1 MTLHFTP
8 TMKRLVALLAS
19 ISMVTIMGACSS
31 DGKTQQSS
39 QSSQQSSVTTDNGNV
54 VIFTPSDGLTIS
66 QQTPLNKWEK
76 LVPEIVSSLKQ
87 SGITSGNISVKTAS
101 TLDKQSQSVQD
112 YVVDHINDTDHKA
125 SHGKTT
131 LVIAP
136 VADVSE
142 SDKQYGD
149 YAEHHITW
157 DSDATDDTSQN
168 DARSAQRLVSA
179 LQLAQNE
186 GMKTILVSNTLQ
198 GYTPNVYV
206 PIISAGQV
214 GRLQAQELV
223 SKLELDKTSSTTP
236 KRIEML
242 LPYDSGN
249 IDTSFAQNV
258 FKGAWKVLEPY
269 FKDGRAISPSGTLTT
284 STTEDDWE
292 SVAFEASKDEHVK
305 STLAKRLDMD
315 KSDSHPTRIDGI
327 ISCNDYVA
335 GNVIDELD
343 KLGYTGSAADVNPS
357 ISISGIV
364 DSITGK
370 KDLKRESVPDPV
382 AQSPST
388 NDADDDTS
396 DDEKNTAWPIV
407 TGYGAYV
414 SSMPS
419 IVNGKQ
425 WMTVMENRKQL
436 ANDIA
441 QACVHLNTSSKLS
454 KLGFITSTAVEGKQT
469 PTIREQPLAISAS
482 NLKKTLIE
490 PGYISLAD
498 AGL

>member
-1 MTLHFTP
+1 MTLHSTP

-19 ISMVTIMGACSS
+19 VSMVTVMGACSS

-54 VIFTPSDGLTIS
+54 VIFTPSDGITIS

-87 SGITSGNISVKTAS
+87 SGIKSDDIRVRTAPS
-101 TLDKQSQSVQD
+101 LDKQSQDVQD
-112 YVVDHINDTDHKA
+112 YVVDHINDTNHEA
-125 SHGKTT
+125 THGKTT

-142 SDKQYGD
+142 PDKQYGD
-149 YAEHHITW
+149 YVEHHITW
-157 DSDATDDTSQN
+157 DSDAADGTSQN
-168 DARSAQRLVSA
+168 YAQSAQRLVSA

-186 GMKTILVSNTLQ
+186 GMKTVLVSNTLQ
-198 GYTPNVYV
+198 GYSPDVYV
-206 PIISAGQV
+206 PMTSAEQV
-214 GRLQAQELV
+214 GKLQAQELV
-223 SKLELDKTSSTTP
+223 SKLELDKASSITP
-236 KRIEML
+236 KRIEIL
-242 LPYDSGN
+242 LPYDGDDV
-249 IDTSFAQNV
+249 DTSFAQNV
-258 FKGAWKVLEPY
+258 FKGAWKVLGPY
-269 FKDGRAISPSGTLTT
+269 FKDGRAISPSGTLTA

-305 STLAKRLDMD
+305 STLAKRLGMD

-335 GNVIDELD
+335 ENVIDELD

-364 DSITGK
+364 DSITGR
-370 KDLKRESVPDPV
+370 KDLKRESVPDP
-382 AQSPST
+382 AQAPSSNST
-388 NDADDDTS
+388 DDGAS
-396 DDEKNTAWPIV
+396 DDEENTAWPII

-414 SSMPS
+414 SSMPN

-425 WMTVMENRKQL
+425 WMTAMENRKQL

-441 QACVHLNTSSKLS
+441 QTCVRANASSRLSKLS
-454 KLGFITSTAVEGKQT
+454 FITSTMVEGKRT
-469 PTIREQPLAISAS
+469 PTIREQSLAISAS